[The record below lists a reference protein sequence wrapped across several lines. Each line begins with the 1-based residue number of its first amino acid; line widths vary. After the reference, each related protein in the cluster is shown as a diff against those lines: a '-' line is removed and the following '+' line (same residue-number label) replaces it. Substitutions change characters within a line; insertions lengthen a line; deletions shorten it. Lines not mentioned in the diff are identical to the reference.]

1 MANYSISESRELTRT
16 DLVGLY
22 TSVGWST
29 YASDPDSLLRAI
41 DQSAYVVAAWD
52 DSGQLSGL
60 ARVISDDVSVCFLQ
74 DVLVRPGEQ
83 RTGIG
88 RALVERVLERY
99 KHVRR
104 KVLITDAESGQ
115 RAFYESLG
123 FTEAHDYEPSP
134 LRAFVRF
141 GVR

>member
-29 YASDPDSLLRAI
+29 YASDPDSLVRAI
-41 DQSAYVVAAWD
+41 GQSSYVVAAWD
-52 DSGQLSGL
+52 VTGQLSGL
-60 ARVISDDVSVCFLQ
+60 ARVISDDVSICFLQ

-83 RTGIG
+83 RSGIG

-141 GVR
+141 GVQ